1 MITFPEALNA
11 LEMVSESLRMAAELE
26 TALADARDDLAD
38 LLSMMEFA
46 HSKQFQDPA
55 AALKYIDDVLA
66 SQLNGIRH
74 SLDSGTEEP
83 IKRLKLS
90 IDQVDRLVLR
100 LRMLAEGN
108 MGNLFF

>member
-11 LEMVSESLRMAAELE
+11 LEMVSESLKTAAELE
-26 TALADARDDLAD
+26 TALADAKEDLAG

-46 HSKQFQDPA
+46 HSKKFTDPDE
-55 AALKYIDDVLA
+55 ALKYIDDVLV

-74 SLDSGTEEP
+74 SLDSGTQEP
-83 IKRLKLS
+83 IRRLRLS
-90 IDQVDRLVLR
+90 LDQVDRLVLR

-108 MGNLFF
+108 MGNLF